1 MYINQFLA
9 RQNYLINLYAM
20 PYVYGTFL
28 LCILVMSENTITA
41 QSKDIFEIEPLAI
54 RANNWLSIQ
63 GGGDWEGLSENQIH
77 QRQLKFDKPEQGI
90 RAGVISLMTR
100 ALRKNDNP
108 TLTFNQIFFED
119 DGWAEN
125 QESYK
130 MDLLSRD
137 IDENRVFDILDRNDT
152 IDLVN
157 FIASHEM
164 GKARYDKISEE
175 EKINIINKGID
186 MAYEYILSPDY
197 TYYNKLVIGK

>member
-63 GGGDWEGLSENQIH
+63 GGGDWEGLSENQ
-77 QRQLKFDKPEQGI
+77 
-90 RAGVISLMTR
+90 
-100 ALRKNDNP
+100 
-108 TLTFNQIFFED
+108 
-119 DGWAEN
+119 
-125 QESYK
+125 ESYK

-175 EKINIINKGID
+175 EKIHIRNITT
-186 MAYEYILSPDY
+186 L
-197 TYYNKLVIGK
+197 

>member
-1 MYINQFLA
+1 
-9 RQNYLINLYAM
+9 
-20 PYVYGTFL
+20 
-28 LCILVMSENTITA
+28 
-41 QSKDIFEIEPLAI
+41 
-54 RANNWLSIQ
+54 
-63 GGGDWEGLSENQIH
+63 
-77 QRQLKFDKPEQGI
+77 
-90 RAGVISLMTR
+90 MTR